1 MKIYTV
7 QNSLLLQ
14 NWNVWNVEF
23 SPQIFTAFR
32 YALAI
37 IGNHWSRRFYETMDW
52 QKAWSIRDTYA
63 WNIERASSV
72 EKTATRTA
80 PEVAR
85 FDAGA
90 CNFD

>member
-1 MKIYTV
+1 MSKLEFLPYV
-7 QNSLLLQ
+7 ADFHGVALHFSNYWESL
-14 NWNVWNVEF
+14 
-23 SPQIFTAFR
+23 AAKGR
-32 YALAI
+32 
-37 IGNHWSRRFYETMDW
+37 RRFYETMDW
-52 QKAWSIRDTYA
+52 QKAWSIRDVRV
-63 WNIERASSV
+63 RAIFNGRA